1 MKLSSAPLSAALAG
15 LLLASAGMA
24 QTGPFAD
31 GELIVRSRTL
41 ATNQVDLYRVNAA
54 TGHGVLLASD
64 LYTGYTG
71 FDWLAYDSYRDGVLA
86 YTSKHPLW
94 ASPKLMLFRAN
105 GQETDLGFQSEIL
118 TCLAPTGD
126 GRVYL
131 RKAGVLHVLSAANQL
146 APVIDTSTGQ
156 PYNLPLE
163 ALIYDPGTQTLIGVG
178 QPT

>member
-1 MKLSSAPLSAALAG
+1 M
-15 LLLASAGMA
+15 LLAHR
-24 QTGPFAD
+24 P
-31 GELIVRSRTL
+31 L
-41 ATNQVDLYRVNAA
+41 
-54 TGHGVLLASD
+54 
-64 LYTGYTG
+64 TGYTS

-86 YTSKHPLW
+86 YISKNPLW

-131 RKAGVLHVLSAANQL
+131 RKAGLLHVLSAANQL

-163 ALIYDPGTQTLIGVG
+163 ALIYDPGTQRSSASASRSLTNPCGG
-178 QPT
+178 CCDWSPCTA